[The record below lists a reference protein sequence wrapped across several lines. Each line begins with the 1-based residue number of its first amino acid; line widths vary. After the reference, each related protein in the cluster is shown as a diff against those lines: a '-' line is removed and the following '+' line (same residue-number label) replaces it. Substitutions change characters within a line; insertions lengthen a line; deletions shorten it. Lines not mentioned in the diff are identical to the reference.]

1 MLSRDRKVAVISQK
15 RRGFVG
21 ETGFPP
27 RDGAAASSAAAEK
40 AAMERSREL
49 AAGEP

>member
-1 MLSRDRKVAVISQK
+1 L
-15 RRGFVG
+15 
-21 ETGFPP
+21 FPP
-27 RDGAAASSAAAEK
+27 RDGADAEE